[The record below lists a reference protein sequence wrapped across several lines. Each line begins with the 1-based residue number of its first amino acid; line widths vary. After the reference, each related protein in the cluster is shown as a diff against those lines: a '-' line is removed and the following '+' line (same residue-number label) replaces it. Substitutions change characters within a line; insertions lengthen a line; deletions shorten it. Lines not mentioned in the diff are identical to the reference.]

1 MLGPRP
7 SGHEFRI
14 VCLDGSVILPSLAY
28 NVHKGGLKSYSF
40 IHIPAVCHQAIQCE
54 DTNNDEDDKGR
65 VCYECDGN
73 GR

>member
-40 IHIPAVCHQAIQCE
+40 IHKPAVCH
-54 DTNNDEDDKGR
+54 
-65 VCYECDGN
+65 
-73 GR
+73 